1 MTPEWDTKDQLREYA
16 AAGRLPIP
24 LEAALELVDRGCT
37 RASGTQVIA
46 PMLLTPTPSTDPAS
60 PNYVPGA
67 VFDVDRVERTCK
79 ALAGLRHTKGR
90 RWANQPL
97 VPEPWQLFWYIA
109 PVWGWI
115 GADTFRIIRTAWL
128 EVGRKNGKAL
138 ALDTPLPTPAGWT
151 TMGEVMSGDQLLAED
166 GRPCTVVA
174 ATEVM
179 HDRQCYRVTFQDG
192 TSFVADAEH
201 QWMVSD
207 RGQHRTHI
215 RTTEEMAGDYRIGN
229 RETHQ
234 ERRYAVPVADPLQLP
249 ERELLVDPYVLG
261 AWLGDGHSACG
272 RITMADPE
280 VIGRIKA
287 AGYRTKNTHDITHTV
302 YGLMVQLR
310 ELGVLGAKH
319 IPAVYLRASVDQR
332 LALLQGL
339 MDTDGFVSPKGQAE
353 FCSISRRLAHQVL
366 ELVSTLGYRATV
378 REGRATIN
386 GRDCGA
392 KYRVLFYP
400 DQRLPVVHL
409 ERKAARLRPV
419 VSGRSRNRY
428 VVGIEKVE
436 SVPVRCV
443 EVDSPSHQYL
453 AGPTMIA
460 THNSTMA
467 SGLMIVLLVADG
479 ELGAEVYSAAAST
492 DQARQ
497 VFEPAKAMMVR
508 APLLAGK
515 FKALADV
522 IRVPQTG
529 SIFRVLSR
537 VADTAHGLNVS
548 GAVVDEVHVH
558 KSRDL
563 IDALD
568 TGEGARDQP
577 LILYITTSDDGT
589 VGTIYDEKHGEVESL
604 ASGIAVPDYGLYG
617 AVWAVPEGEDPFLL
631 ENVKLANPNV
641 GVSISEE
648 YLEKKAARAMR
659 TPSFMPT
666 YERLHCNR
674 RRKAEVRAISMEQ
687 WDAGAEPAMGMEE
700 LREYLSGR
708 DCYGGLDL
716 SSTEDFSA
724 WAMVFPDTFQVEGV
738 EMEGVWVLP
747 RLWIPRAAVDR
758 HKSIRSSIDWWASQ
772 GWVTVTDGS
781 VIDYDQLEAEIG
793 EDATRHNV
801 VEFAYDP
808 WQAEA
813 LRQRLTSGG
822 LIGWKCG
829 QTMERMAPA
838 THELDRLLGLTLIR
852 HGGNPA
858 LAWMASNV
866 VAKRDSAG
874 RWKPE
879 KQLSAEKIDGIV
891 AVIMG
896 VGAWRRPDRVA
907 KPTKVAT
914 ASGDVGDMPLTS
926 GDDFFR
932 SSGRLDI

>member
-16 AAGRLPIP
+16 AAGRLPVP

-128 EVGRKNGKAL
+128 EVGRKNGK
-138 ALDTPLPTPAGWT
+138 
-151 TMGEVMSGDQLLAED
+151 
-166 GRPCTVVA
+166 
-174 ATEVM
+174 
-179 HDRQCYRVTFQDG
+179 
-192 TSFVADAEH
+192 
-201 QWMVSD
+201 
-207 RGQHRTHI
+207 
-215 RTTEEMAGDYRIGN
+215 
-229 RETHQ
+229 
-234 ERRYAVPVADPLQLP
+234 
-249 ERELLVDPYVLG
+249 
-261 AWLGDGHSACG
+261 
-272 RITMADPE
+272 
-280 VIGRIKA
+280 
-287 AGYRTKNTHDITHTV
+287 
-302 YGLMVQLR
+302 
-310 ELGVLGAKH
+310 
-319 IPAVYLRASVDQR
+319 
-332 LALLQGL
+332 
-339 MDTDGFVSPKGQAE
+339 
-353 FCSISRRLAHQVL
+353 
-366 ELVSTLGYRATV
+366 
-378 REGRATIN
+378 
-386 GRDCGA
+386 
-392 KYRVLFYP
+392 
-400 DQRLPVVHL
+400 
-409 ERKAARLRPV
+409 
-419 VSGRSRNRY
+419 
-428 VVGIEKVE
+428 
-436 SVPVRCV
+436 
-443 EVDSPSHQYL
+443 
-453 AGPTMIA
+453 
-460 THNSTMA
+460 STMA